1 MSTFARRF
9 ALDAHFYLFLDVFLS
24 KMNVITKTLQLAD
37 GRTIT
42 IETGKVAK
50 QADGSVMLRMNN
62 TVLLATVCA
71 AKDAVPGTDFMPLQV
86 DYREQYAAAG
96 RFPGGFTKREGKA
109 SDNEILTSR
118 LVDRV
123 LRPLFPSNYHAEV
136 FVNVMLFSADGVDQP
151 DALAGFAA
159 SAALACS
166 DIPFEC
172 PISEVRV
179 ARINGEYVI
188 NPTFAQMKEAD
199 MDIMVGASA
208 ENIMMV
214 EGEMKEVSEQDLLG
228 ALKAAMDAIKPMCE
242 LQAEL
247 SKELGKDVKREY
259 DHEVNDEDLRAQMN
273 KELYQP
279 AYDVTKQ
286 ALEKQQRAEAFEKIL
301 EDFKE
306 KYAADHADLTEDEL
320 DEKYAM
326 MERYYH
332 DVERDAM
339 RRCILDEGIRLDGR
353 KTDEI
358 RPIWC
363 EVSPLPMP
371 HGSSI
376 FTRGETQS
384 LSTVTLGTKLDEKL
398 VDDVLDKSYMKF
410 LLHYNFPPFCTGEA
424 KAQRGV
430 GRREIGHGHLA
441 WRGLKGQI
449 PEDFPYTVR
458 LVSQILESNG
468 SSSMATVCAGTL
480 ALMDAGVPMKKPVSG
495 IAMGLIKNPGEDK
508 YAVLSDILGDE
519 DHLGDMDFKTTGTR
533 DGLTATQMDIK
544 CDGLSFDILEKALMQ
559 AKAGR
564 EHILK
569 CLTDTIAEPRPEL
582 KPHVPRIEAFDIPKE
597 FIGAVIGP
605 GGKIIQQM
613 QEDTSTVITIDEAD
627 GVGHVQVS
635 GPNRDCIDAAIRKIR
650 AIVAVP
656 EVGEVYEGTVRSI
669 MPYGCFVEIMP
680 GKDGLLHISEIDWK
694 RLETVEEA
702 GIKEGDKITVKL
714 LEIDQK
720 TGKYKLSHRVLI
732 PKPEGYVERP
742 PRRERPERGD
752 RPERGERS
760 ERGDR
765 GDRRQPRQDR
775 GDRGD
780 RRQPR
785 PERRHREDDEYRDPS
800 ANREPRDFSDA
811 LDHMDF

>member
-1 MSTFARRF
+1 
-9 ALDAHFYLFLDVFLS
+9 
-24 KMNVITKTLQLAD
+24 MNVITKSVQLPD

-50 QADGSVMLRMNN
+50 QADGAAVLRMGN

-86 DYREQYAAAG
+86 DYREQYSAAG

-109 SDNEILTSR
+109 SDEEILTSR
-118 LVDRV
+118 LVDRA

-136 FVNVMLFSADGVDQP
+136 YVQVMLLSADGVDQP

-159 SAALACS
+159 SAAMACS
-166 DIPFEC
+166 DIPFEYY
-172 PISEVRV
+172 ISEVRV
-179 ARINGEYVI
+179 ARINGEYVV
-188 NPTFAQMKEAD
+188 NPTFQQMEEAD
-199 MDIMVGASA
+199 MDIMVGATKD
-208 ENIMMV
+208 NIMMV
-214 EGEMKEVSEQDLLG
+214 EGEMKEVSEQDLIG
-228 ALKAAMDAIKPMCE
+228 ALKVAAEAIKPMCE
-242 LQAEL
+242 LQYEL
-247 SKELGKDVKREY
+247 AKEKGTDVKREY
-259 DHEVNDEDLRAQMN
+259 DHEINDEELREQI
-273 KELYQP
+273 KTELYKP
-279 AYDVTKQ
+279 AYDINHQ
-286 ALEKQQRAEAFEKIL
+286 ALEKHARQDAFDKVLADFLEKYDAAHTDLSEEDLEEKHAEA
-301 EDFKE
+301 
-306 KYAADHADLTEDEL
+306 T
-320 DEKYAM
+320 
-326 MERYYH
+326 RYYD
-332 DVERDAM
+332 DVMRDAM
-339 RRCILDEGIRLDGR
+339 RRCILDEGLRLDGR
-353 KTDEI
+353 ATTDI

-371 HGSSI
+371 HGSAI
-376 FTRGETQS
+376 FQRGETMS
-384 LSTVTLGTKLDEKL
+384 LSTCTLGTKMDEKL
-398 VDDVLDKSYMKF
+398 IDGVLEKSYQRF
-410 LLHYNFPPFCTGEA
+410 LLHYNFPPFSTGEA

-449 PEDFPYTVR
+449 PADFPYTVR

-508 YAVLSDILGDE
+508 YAILSDILGDE

-544 CDGLSFDILEKALMQ
+544 CDGLSFEILEEALMQ

-564 EHILK
+564 EHILN
-569 CLTDTIAEPRPEL
+569 CMMETISEPRAEM
-582 KPHVPRIEAFDIPKE
+582 KPQVPRIVAFDIPKE

-613 QEDTSTVITIDEAD
+613 QEDTGATITIEETD
-627 GVGHVQVS
+627 GKGHVQVS
-635 GPNRDCIDAAIRKIR
+635 APNKDSIDAALAKIK

-669 MPYGCFVEIMP
+669 MPYGCFVEILP

-702 GIKEGDKITVKL
+702 GIKEGDKIKVKL
-714 LEIDQK
+714 MEIDPK
-720 TGKYKLSHRVLI
+720 TGKYKLSHRVLME
-732 PKPEGYVERP
+732 KPEGYVERE
-742 PRRERPERGD
+742 RRP
-752 RPERGERS
+752 RPERGERRGRRDDRHEGRG
-760 ERGDR
+760 ERPS
-765 GDRRQPRQDR
+765 RQPRR
-775 GDRGD
+775 Y
-780 RRQPR
+780 
-785 PERRHREDDEYRDPS
+785 EHRNDEQAPKEFNDS
-800 ANREPRDFSDA
+800 
-811 LDHMDF
+811 LDHNNDVE

>member
-1 MSTFARRF
+1 
-9 ALDAHFYLFLDVFLS
+9 
-24 KMNVITKTLQLAD
+24 MNVITKSVQLPD

-50 QADGSVMLRMNN
+50 QADGAAVLRMGN

-86 DYREQYAAAG
+86 DYREQYSAAG

-109 SDNEILTSR
+109 SDEEILTSR
-118 LVDRV
+118 LVDRA

-136 FVNVMLFSADGVDQP
+136 YVQVMLLSADGVDQP

-159 SAALACS
+159 SAAMACS
-166 DIPFEC
+166 DIPFEYY
-172 PISEVRV
+172 ISEVRV
-179 ARINGEYVI
+179 ARINGEYVV
-188 NPTFAQMKEAD
+188 NPTFQQMEEAD
-199 MDIMVGASA
+199 MDIMVGATKD
-208 ENIMMV
+208 NIMMV
-214 EGEMKEVSEQDLLG
+214 EGEMKEVSEQDLIG
-228 ALKAAMDAIKPMCE
+228 ALKVAAEAIKPMCE
-242 LQAEL
+242 LQYEL
-247 SKELGKDVKREY
+247 AKEKGTDVKREY
-259 DHEVNDEDLRAQMN
+259 DHEINDEELREQI
-273 KELYQP
+273 KTELYKP
-279 AYDVTKQ
+279 AYDINHQ
-286 ALEKQQRAEAFEKIL
+286 ALEKHARQDAFDKVLADFLEKYDAAHTDLSEEDLEEKHAEA
-301 EDFKE
+301 
-306 KYAADHADLTEDEL
+306 T
-320 DEKYAM
+320 
-326 MERYYH
+326 RYYD
-332 DVERDAM
+332 DVMRDAM
-339 RRCILDEGIRLDGR
+339 RRCILDEGLRLDGR
-353 KTDEI
+353 ATTEI

-371 HGSSI
+371 HGSAI
-376 FTRGETQS
+376 FQRGETMS
-384 LSTVTLGTKLDEKL
+384 LSTCTLGTKMDEKL
-398 VDDVLDKSYMKF
+398 IDGVLEKSYQRF
-410 LLHYNFPPFCTGEA
+410 LLHYNFPPFSTGEA

-449 PEDFPYTVR
+449 PADFPYTVR

-508 YAVLSDILGDE
+508 YAILSDILGDE

-544 CDGLSFDILEKALMQ
+544 CDGLSFEILEEALMQ

-564 EHILK
+564 EHILN
-569 CLTDTIAEPRPEL
+569 CMMETISEPRAEM
-582 KPHVPRIEAFDIPKE
+582 KPQVPRIVAFDIPKE

-613 QEDTSTVITIDEAD
+613 QEDTGATITIEETD
-627 GVGHVQVS
+627 GKGHVQVS
-635 GPNRDCIDAAIRKIR
+635 APNKDSIDAALAKIK

-669 MPYGCFVEIMP
+669 MPYGCFVEILP

-702 GIKEGDKITVKL
+702 GIKEGDKIKVKL
-714 LEIDQK
+714 MEIDPK
-720 TGKYKLSHRVLI
+720 TGKYKLSHRVLME
-732 PKPEGYVERP
+732 KPEGYVERE
-742 PRRERPERGD
+742 RR
-752 RPERGERS
+752 
-760 ERGDR
+760 
-765 GDRRQPRQDR
+765 
-775 GDRGD
+775 
-780 RRQPR
+780 PR
-785 PERRHREDDEYRDPS
+785 PERRGRRDDRHDGRGERPARQPRRDHRNENAPK
-800 ANREPRDFSDA
+800 DFNDS
-811 LDHMDF
+811 LDHNNDVD